1 MVLIL
6 HVLSHVALRRESKP
20 ATRFTMSQVF
30 TLDVGLGTL
39 VILRSLG
46 WGGFWEVGRWGT
58 ASVPSGSAFFGM
70 TSQSWGTIAH
80 GQQNGKK
87 WPNDRGVWCCFGM
100 SSPSSPGPG
109 HGTLHGVRLW
119 EVVPGEAVH
128 LQPVGALVTPLVFL
142 LTGDVQV
149 ARRLGAVTHGRFLQG
164 EPQSVNLSR
173 DFGLCSRCQTRT
185 DAAE

>member
-1 MVLIL
+1 MLLIL

-20 ATRFTMSQVF
+20 VTRFTMSQVF

-39 VILRSLG
+39 VILSSLL
-46 WGGFWEVGRWGT
+46 GGGGVWEVGGWGT

-70 TSQSWGTIAH
+70 TSQSWGTSPWSTK
-80 GQQNGKK
+80 GKK
-87 WPNDRGVWCCFGM
+87 NGPMTGVRRCCFGM

-109 HGTLHGVRLW
+109 HGTLHGVGLW

-164 EPQSVNLSR
+164 EPQSVNLPR
-173 DFGLCSRCQTRT
+173 DFGL
-185 DAAE
+185 

>member
-46 WGGFWEVGRWGT
+46 WGGFWEVGGWGT

-80 GQQNGKK
+80 GQQKGKK
-87 WPNDRGVWCCFGM
+87 MAQWQRSVVLFWN
-100 SSPSSPGPG
+100 
-109 HGTLHGVRLW
+109 
-119 EVVPGEAVH
+119 VVPFLTWPRTWNSPRGPTLGGGPRRSCTPAACRSARDPTRFSSYWRCAGSEASWRRN
-128 LQPVGALVTPLVFL
+128 AWPLPA
-142 LTGDVQV
+142 G
-149 ARRLGAVTHGRFLQG
+149 G
-164 EPQSVNLSR
+164 
-173 DFGLCSRCQTRT
+173 
-185 DAAE
+185 AAER